1 MPNETSIM
9 EQVLAFHDKYD
20 FNSFTAKDVQNAL
33 NKDRID
39 FYDYAALLS
48 PAALPFL
55 EKMAEKAQLCTR
67 KQFGNTIALFTPIY
81 IANYCEN
88 QCVYCGFNCKN
99 KIHRA
104 KLNMEEIKEEYQ
116 AIAATGLKE
125 ILILTGESRSMSGI
139 EYIGEAV
146 ELAKKY
152 FSLIGLEIYPVE
164 VDEYK
169 YLHEKGADFVTVFQ
183 ETYTT
188 ETYKKVH
195 LAGQK
200 SIFPYRINA
209 QERAIL
215 GGMRGV
221 GFGALLGLDDFRH
234 DAFCVGVHATL
245 IQRKYPHAEIAV
257 SVPRLRPYI
266 NGEETNPRDVHEKE
280 LLQIMCAYRLL
291 MPFASI
297 TISTRERSDF
307 RNNAVNICATKI
319 SAGVSVGIG
328 GHSEEEKG
336 DEQFE
341 ISDPRSVDEVVDALH
356 QYGLQPSFNDY
367 IRLI

>member
-1 MPNETSIM
+1 MKRSEMREQAFLLTFEGLFSSGQDIDEVIELYSENVEAVSKYARDVFVGVKGSKNELDEIINKYSKSWKAARLPKVTLAILYVALYEMKNVEDVADSI
-9 EQVLAFHDKYD
+9 
-20 FNSFTAKDVQNAL
+20 
-33 NKDRID
+33 
-39 FYDYAALLS
+39 
-48 PAALPFL
+48 
-55 EKMAEKAQLCTR
+55 
-67 KQFGNTIALFTPIY
+67 
-81 IANYCEN
+81 
-88 QCVYCGFNCKN
+88 
-99 KIHRA
+99 
-104 KLNMEEIKEEYQ
+104 
-116 AIAATGLKE
+116 AIN
-125 ILILTGESRSMSGI
+125 
-139 EYIGEAV
+139 EAV

-183 ETYTT
+183 ETYNT

-328 GHSEEEKG
+328 GHSEKEKG